1 MKFVLNNFLINLKK
15 KKTKIVLN
23 IFLIFNN
30 LKKMAKFDFLFVT
43 VIDVIFYSLM
53 AFMNYEVIN
62 KNPNEYDINL
72 TNKVLFYFS
81 SFLVGFSIFTFL
93 VTSCKANYRQI
104 ILPYIGIKTFYTT
117 LVLFF
122 FIYTV
127 YVWGTTFQNYDIFTV
142 KYIVKLSILGFFA
155 FLFFILTIRQIV
167 QLRRGEYSAKKI
179 QEEMNDKLETSEI
192 ERGIELEA

>member
-1 MKFVLNNFLINLKK
+1 
-15 KKTKIVLN
+15 
-23 IFLIFNN
+23 
-30 LKKMAKFDFLFVT
+30 MAKFDFLFVT